1 MTFTFSPSGSRWSQF
16 RTNIVEWRRRSR
28 TRQEL
33 ETLSDATLRDIG
45 ISRCDVARESQK
57 PFWMA

>member
-1 MTFTFSPSGSRWSQF
+1 M
-16 RTNIVEWRRRSR
+16 EWRRRSR
-28 TRQEL
+28 TRHEL

-45 ISRCDVARESQK
+45 ISRCDAARESQK